1 MEEQTQRAYIVS
13 CGGSLYEA
21 PSFGEALLI
30 VASKCRS
37 EATIYRATRVLY
49 LTGEEV
55 NDLQRILS
63 GSQAGIAAGNQQQ
76 AGAGARSRE
85 AKTKPEYA
93 VVFDQMYK
101 GFADILAREIT
112 SPSLEFH
119 EILGR
124 GISEPLKAG
133 ERIYRQPARDDYD
146 ILKLLETLANQ
157 YRGGVLFFTGDK
169 KLANQARLVP
179 GVHVEYMPPG
189 EVAGKEM
196 ALKLMAQRI
205 MNWMNR
211 GTDSR
216 QA

>member
-1 MEEQTQRAYIVS
+1 MAEQTQRVYIVS
-13 CGGSLYEA
+13 CGGSLYEV
-21 PSFGEALLI
+21 PSFGEAVLI

-37 EATIYRATRVLY
+37 GATIYRATRVLY
-49 LTGEEV
+49 LTDEEV
-55 NDLQRILS
+55 NDLQKILS
-63 GSQAGIAAGNQQQ
+63 GNQASIGADKQQQ
-76 AGAGARSRE
+76 VEATTRSRKAE
-85 AKTKPEYA
+85 AKSEYA

-112 SPSLEFH
+112 SSSLEFH

-133 ERIYRQPARDDYD
+133 ERVYRQPARDDYD
-146 ILKLLETLANQ
+146 ILKLLETLANR
-157 YRGGVLFFTGDK
+157 YKGGVLFFTGDK

-189 EVAGKEM
+189 EVAGKEI

-205 MNWMNR
+205 TNWINR
-211 GTDSR
+211 GMESKK
-216 QA
+216 A